1 MPLESKEKKNK
12 IVCDVKNCVYHTG
25 ECSCKAE
32 VVSVGPVYAGSS
44 TDTLCATFKPKT
56 L

>member
-12 IVCDVKNCVYHTG
+12 IVCDVKNCTYHTG

-32 VVSVGPVYAGSS
+32 VVSVGPTYAGSS